1 MLEIMVM
8 NDGFNVETTEGS
20 GIHARS
26 HRVFEQCSCKQ
37 RGTIVHIELKTRN
50 VSQYRS
56 GNTHWIYD
64 VTMNLPKIREEF

>member
-8 NDGFNVETTEGS
+8 NDGFNVETTEES

-26 HRVFEQCSCKQ
+26 HRVFEQCSCEQ

-50 VSQYRS
+50 VQSVPV
-56 GNTHWIYD
+56 W
-64 VTMNLPKIREEF
+64 